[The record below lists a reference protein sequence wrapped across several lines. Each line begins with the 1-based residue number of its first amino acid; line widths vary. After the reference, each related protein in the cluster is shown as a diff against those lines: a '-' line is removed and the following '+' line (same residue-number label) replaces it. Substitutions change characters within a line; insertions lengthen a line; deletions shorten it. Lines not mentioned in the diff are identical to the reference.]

1 MRRRIALRIVRLVS
15 ISQKNNRESNLFKF
29 IALLT
34 ARNSLKSEFYSRQY
48 QKGYPSFWEDITT
61 RTRTEKINFSIPKYS

>member
-15 ISQKNNRESNLFKF
+15 ISQENNRESYLFKF

-48 QKGYPSFWEDITT
+48 QKGILLS
-61 RTRTEKINFSIPKYS
+61 EKTLQPAPEQRK